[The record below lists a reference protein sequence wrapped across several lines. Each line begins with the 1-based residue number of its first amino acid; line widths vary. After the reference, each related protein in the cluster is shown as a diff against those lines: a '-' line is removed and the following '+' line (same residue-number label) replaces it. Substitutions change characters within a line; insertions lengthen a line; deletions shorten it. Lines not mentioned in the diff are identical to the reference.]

1 MVAMNNYDPEWLIRK
16 VIDVHGGEALW
27 NSLDAL
33 DAVITASGFLFKA
46 KRRPA
51 LHRVRIRAFAHEP
64 RFIFF
69 DFPREGFTSEL
80 IGNEEVNIRDPQGK
94 VVATRN
100 NPRAAFT
107 RISRQFAWDDLDFI
121 YFGGY
126 ATWNYLTAPFLFLH
140 KGFEFE
146 MLEPFPVAHASWSRL
161 KVKFPRDIPTH
172 SQTQI
177 FYFDEHRYLRRLDY
191 TARVVGPWAHA
202 AHLCDDYKDFG
213 GIKAPVKRRVYPLL
227 IGSRPLPWPTL
238 VSLDIHDIT
247 PVLRQP

>member
-1 MVAMNNYDPEWLIRK
+1 MNKDNPAELIRE
-16 VIDVHGGEALW
+16 VIDAHGGEALW
-27 NSLDAL
+27 NSLEAL
-33 DAVITASGFLFKA
+33 DAVVSASGFLFKA
-46 KRRPA
+46 KRRPV
-51 LHRVRIRAFAHEP
+51 LDRVHMRAFAHEP
-64 RFIFF
+64 RFTFF

-80 IGNEEVNIRDPQGK
+80 IGNGEVNIKDPEGK
-94 VVATRN
+94 VTSVRH
-100 NPRAAFT
+100 NPRESFS

-146 MLEPFPVAHASWSRL
+146 MLEPFQTAHESWLRL
-161 KVKFPRDIPTH
+161 KVKFPQDIPTH
-172 SQTQI
+172 SDTQI
-177 FYFDEHRYLRRLDY
+177 FYFDEHRLLRRLDY

-202 AHLCDDYKDFG
+202 AHLCDGYRNFG
-213 GIKAPVKRRVYPLL
+213 GIKAPVRRRVYPLL

-238 VSLDIHDIT
+238 VSLDIHDIR